1 MSKITEFLTKAKEN
15 IVTSVLGVGVIIIKL
30 LDMFN
35 VIEAPDSESTADS
48 LASGV
53 SLTIDGLVALIAGV
67 GLLFAK
73 DQNK

>member
-15 IVTSVLGVGVIIIKL
+15 IVTTVLGVGVIIIKL

-35 VIEAPDSESTADS
+35 VIEAPDSDATADS
-48 LASGV
+48 LANGV